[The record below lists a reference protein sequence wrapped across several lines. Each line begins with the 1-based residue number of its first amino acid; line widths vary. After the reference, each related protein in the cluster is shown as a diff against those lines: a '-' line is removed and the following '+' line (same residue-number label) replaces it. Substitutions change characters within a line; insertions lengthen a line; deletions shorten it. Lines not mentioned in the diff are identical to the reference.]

1 MTSTSGTP
9 AATTDLSPSS
19 DTAAYRRAL
28 GHVPTSVAVVTA
40 KGTSGP
46 VGMTVG
52 SFTSVSLDPP
62 LITFFVDLS
71 SKTWPA
77 LYASDHFGVNI
88 LGHDQV
94 DLCRAFSRPS
104 EDRFSGVDWRLSERG
119 IPLLDGA
126 IVILE
131 CTRVK
136 VDLIGDHYQVVGRVD
151 SMRLQATDPPLVF
164 LHGKFVNMEHLRNA
178 TTQRQVTSDDC

>member
-1 MTSTSGTP
+1 MASP
-9 AATTDLSPSS
+9 ADNSPATADLSPANDS
-19 DTAAYRRAL
+19 AAYRRAL

-40 KGTSGP
+40 KGLSGP

-71 SKTWPA
+71 SKTWPGM
-77 LYASDHFGVNI
+77 YASDHFGVNI

-94 DLCRAFSRPS
+94 DLCRAFSRSS
-104 EDRFSGVDWRLSERG
+104 EDRFSGISWRESQHG
-119 IPLLDGA
+119 IPVLDEA
-126 IVILE
+126 IVTLE

-136 VDLIGDHYQVVGRVD
+136 VDIIGDHYQIVGRVD

-164 LHGKFVNMEHLRNA
+164 LHGKFVNMDHLR
-178 TTQRQVTSDDC
+178 D

>member
-1 MTSTSGTP
+1 MNNVKNEN
-9 AATTDLSPSS
+9 ADLSKVLPSADS
-19 DTAAYRRAL
+19 AAYRKAL
-28 GHVPTSVAVVTA
+28 GHVPTSVSVITA
-40 KGTSGP
+40 YANSGP

-71 SKTWPA
+71 STTWPS
-77 LYASDHFGVNI
+77 LYASDHFAVNV

-94 DLCRAFSRPS
+94 ELCRAFSRPS
-104 EDRFSGVDWRLSERG
+104 ADRFSGVDWRLSESNV
-119 IPLLDGA
+119 PLLEGA
-126 IVILE
+126 ILLLE

-136 VDLIGDHYQVVGRVD
+136 VDVIGDHYQVVGRVD

-164 LHGKFVNMEHLRNA
+164 LHGKFLNMDHLKE
-178 TTQRQVTSDDC
+178 TPELTSSNDR